1 MPNVTITT
9 ETPAGF
15 VAQFT
20 LEPGYDRDQVR
31 QLVEGVEKF
40 TQYLAGRGWVPA
52 ETSTVIQQGTPPS
65 AAELS
70 RGPMFCGYP
79 CSPTVDDRGLP
90 SWIIA
95 EGRQVTRHEKQ
106 GDTWYSY
113 RDPSG
118 VYVQVL
124 RIPKGEKAPAVTG
137 LGN

>member
-52 ETSTVIQQGTPPS
+52 DTSTVIQQGTPPS

-70 RGPMFCGYP
+70 SGPMFCGYP

-124 RIPKGEKAPAVTG
+124 RIPTGEKAPAVTG
-137 LGN
+137 LGK